1 MIDELFNLDNLE
13 EKKIKLKI
21 NSIEEEILELKAL
34 LNHIEKMFLILQI
47 SLIENEYTEEDLVE
61 MIKDFN
67 RNPKTD
73 EELLEIE
80 ESFYSDVPDEEGKLT
95 YSCDT
100 DSENFNIF
108 VMSVY
113 GRYVKGN
120 QDLTEKISVLRTE
133 KIKLQKELVS
143 KIESERKY
151 KELLKDVYE

>member
-1 MIDELFNLDNLE
+1 MIDKLFDFDNLE
-13 EKKIKLKI
+13 EKKIELKI
-21 NSIEEEILELKAL
+21 NDIEEEILELEVL
-34 LNHIEKMFLILQI
+34 LNHIEKMYLTLQI
-47 SLIENEYTEEDLVE
+47 TLIENGYTEEDIVE

-67 RNPKTD
+67 KNPKSN

-80 ESFYSDVPDEEGKLT
+80 ESFYSDVPDEEGKLE
-95 YSCDT
+95 YGCST

-113 GRYVKGN
+113 GRYLKGN
-120 QDLTEKISVLRTE
+120 MELKEEISDLRKE

-143 KIESERKY
+143 KIETERKY